1 VGGTVAVNPVGGSVT
16 SKNLGLQYNKGDFEF
31 TGTYCCVFVCVCVLG
46 RGGAIMCVFMY
57 TYSHSYLLSLSL
69 SLSLSTRTRTYTHT
83 HFSFTRYT
91 AQTSGNDLSDAQ
103 CKYYHKVNK
112 NFQVRDRECVCVC
125 VSGERGMGE

>member
-1 VGGTVAVNPVGGSVT
+1 
-16 SKNLGLQYNKGDFEF
+16 
-31 TGTYCCVFVCVCVLG
+31 VCFYV
-46 RGGAIMCVFMY
+46 
-57 TYSHSYLLSLSL
+57 YLLALIFALSL